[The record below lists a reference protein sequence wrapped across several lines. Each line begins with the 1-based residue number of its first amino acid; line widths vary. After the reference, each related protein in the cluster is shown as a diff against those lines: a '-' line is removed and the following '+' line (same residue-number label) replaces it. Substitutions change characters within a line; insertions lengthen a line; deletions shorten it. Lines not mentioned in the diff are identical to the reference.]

1 MKAYSRVFHKTRMK
15 GRYRMQV
22 LQAMPTLDGFLPGQ
36 RCRVCNITGN
46 GCTQQRLL
54 EMGVSDGADIEVLRY
69 APLGDPMEIFVR
81 GFFLTLRK
89 SEAALVEVEVL
100 T

>member
-1 MKAYSRVFHKTRMK
+1 MS
-15 GRYRMQV
+15 V
-22 LQAMPTLDGFLPGQ
+22 LQALRTLDTFRPGQ
-36 RCRVCNITGN
+36 RCRVNGVVGN

-81 GFFLTLRK
+81 GFYLTLRK
-89 SEAALVEVEVL
+89 SEAALVEVEEAG
-100 T
+100 